1 MKRILLL
8 LIGHV
13 GFNCCVLFAQSDP
26 INVLMIGAHPDD
38 CEVGAGGLAILYA
51 QQGHRVKFVSMTNG
65 NKGHHQMA
73 PDALAERRHA
83 ESMEAAR
90 RIGITYEVLDIPD
103 GELMPTLENRHE
115 VIRLIRE
122 WDADIVISHRPN
134 TYHADHRYTGI
145 LVQDAAFLVMV
156 PHIVSE
162 VRALEANPLFLY
174 FSDTFQ
180 QPNPFRSDIVIDVSS
195 ALDDMV
201 QLLDAHESQFYEW
214 LPWINGMA
222 AAPLDTVQRKAWL
235 RAWRLPPT
243 EMGED
248 LATQLHKWCPEKDL
262 RNVKR
267 VEAFEICEYGR
278 KVTDVDIRRLFPM
291 LCR

>member
-1 MKRILLL
+1 
-8 LIGHV
+8 
-13 GFNCCVLFAQSDP
+13 
-26 INVLMIGAHPDD
+26 DD

-65 NKGHHQMA
+65 DKGHHRMA

-90 RIGITYEVLDIPD
+90 RIGINYEVLNIPD

-162 VRALEANPLFLY
+162 VRALEANPLF
-174 FSDTFQ
+174 
-180 QPNPFRSDIVIDVSS
+180 
-195 ALDDMV
+195 
-201 QLLDAHESQFYEW
+201 
-214 LPWINGMA
+214 
-222 AAPLDTVQRKAWL
+222 
-235 RAWRLPPT
+235 
-243 EMGED
+243 
-248 LATQLHKWCPEKDL
+248 
-262 RNVKR
+262 
-267 VEAFEICEYGR
+267 
-278 KVTDVDIRRLFPM
+278 
-291 LCR
+291 